1 MLKKLIHMN
10 NNKRRIMNKLNKVG
24 LSALAGSLAMFSA
37 NAVEYSVSG
46 DAQVVY
52 STAEGNETGARG
64 SNGKGIGVDTDLYFN
79 ASGELDNGW
88 TVSVFTALDL
98 EQANAA
104 TSGGIN
110 SSAQMTIGM
119 GSLGTV
125 QFNDVFGSAATSID
139 DVLPKA
145 YEEVWDGT
153 SHAAQSHSFG
163 SSTQSGS
170 VDYRTPAFSLGFG
183 TTVSGA
189 VTYDPNAGTGPASAG
204 GVGGNSRSGE
214 AMVIKIAHESGLT
227 LGGGTEEV
235 DASNS
240 EASTGAKKLQRATGY
255 ALYSAGPI
263 SIGYQETYVDSG
275 ENFASTTVSTNEGAD
290 FEADGYAI
298 AYAAGNMSFSYA
310 EVSEKMKKNSD
321 TTAEV
326 EVEMS
331 AIQATYTMGA
341 MTLGASIY
349 ETDNP
354 EGTTATKYEETELS
368 VSFAF

>member
-1 MLKKLIHMN
+1 MN
-10 NNKRRIMNKLNKVG
+10 NNKRRIMNNFKKIG
-24 LSALAGSLAMFSA
+24 LSALAGSLTMFSA
-37 NAVEYSVSG
+37 NAVEYAVSG
-46 DAQVVY
+46 DAQVVW
-52 STAEGNETGARG
+52 STAQGNEAGAAG

-88 TVSVFTALDL
+88 TVSVFTAIDM
-98 EQANAA
+98 EQANTA

-153 SHAAQSHSFG
+153 THAAQSHSFG
-163 SSTQSGS
+163 VSTQSGS
-170 VDYRTPAFSLGFG
+170 VDYRTPAFSLGMG
-183 TTVSGA
+183 TTVSA
-189 VTYDPNAGTGPASAG
+189 AYTYDPNAGTGPASAG
-204 GVGGNSRSGE
+204 GVGGNSQSGN
-214 AMVIKIAHESGLT
+214 AYVVKIAHESGLT
-227 LGGGTEEV
+227 LGGGIEDV
-235 DASNS
+235 SASNS
-240 EASTGAKKLQRATGY
+240 EAATGNTGVERATGY
-255 ALYSAGPI
+255 ALYSNGPI
-263 SIGYQETYVDSG
+263 SVGYQETYVNS
-275 ENFASTTVSTNEGAD
+275 ARAYSSTTTSTNEGAD
-290 FEADGYAI
+290 FESDGYAI
-298 AYAAGNMSFSYA
+298 AYTAGDISVSFA
-310 EVSEKMKKNSD
+310 EVQEKMKQNSN

-331 AIQATYTMGA
+331 AVQATYTMGA
-341 MTLGASIY
+341 MTIGASLY

-354 EGTTATKYEETELS
+354 EGTTGTKYEETELS